1 MVLMLSD
8 IHLDPF
14 HDPARFA
21 QLRSTPAGGWAAI
34 LSAPASPHQA
44 ADFAQLQAA
53 CNARG
58 TDTPPALLASSL
70 RAEQARQPEPLFVT
84 VSGDLLAH
92 QFDCRFHAL
101 APAATAAELS
111 TFAARTVAFV
121 ALQLQAAFPHSPI
134 YFALGNNDSACHDY
148 REDPDSAFLESV
160 AGSFAPAALSSAN
173 RSAILQT
180 YPQIGD
186 VNLILPAPMQSSR
199 LIILQDLF
207 QSSHYAGC
215 QGAAAAD
222 TAAADQQI
230 AWLRTQLDA
239 ARAAHQQVWIMAHIP
254 PGIDVYRTF
263 TTARN
268 VCAGQDPAEF
278 LRSADL
284 ARTIEAYPDVIR
296 LALFGHTHMDEFRVF
311 PDYTETHAPSGT
323 SAVVPGKLV
332 PSISPVDGNNPAFTI
347 AQVDPGTAVVKDYT
361 VYVAG
366 NQTGHQ
372 AVWRQEYTY
381 SSTYHLPNL
390 SGRSLAQLTS
400 SFLADPSGQSPAS
413 RSFQRYFYPGPLAS
427 STAGISRPGKLSKA
441 EKIRLLESI
450 AWPLYACAMANPE
463 ASNFRACACRT
474 KPAQAAA
481 MPNP

>member
-1 MVLMLSD
+1 MLSD

-14 HDPARFA
+14 HDPSRFA
-21 QLRSTPAGGWAAI
+21 QLRSTPADGWAAI
-34 LSAPASPHQA
+34 LSAPASPQQT
-44 ADFAQLQAA
+44 ADFARLQAA

-58 TDTPPALLASSL
+58 TDTPPELLASSL
-70 RAEQARQPEPLFVT
+70 RAEKARQPEPLFVT

-101 APAATAAELS
+101 APGATAAELS
-111 TFAARTVAFV
+111 AFAARTIAFV

-134 YFALGNNDSACHDY
+134 YFALGNNDSGCHDY
-148 REDPDSAFLESV
+148 REDPDSAFLQSA
-160 AGSFAPAALSSAN
+160 AGSFAPATLSSAN

-180 YPQIGD
+180 YPQMGD
-186 VNLILPAPMQSSR
+186 ANLTLPAPMQSSR
-199 LIILQDLF
+199 LILLQDLF

-215 QGAAAAD
+215 HGASAAD
-222 TAAADQQI
+222 TAAADRQI
-230 AWLRTQLDA
+230 AWLRIQLNA

-263 TTARN
+263 TSARN

-311 PDYTETHAPSGT
+311 PGYSETHASSPS

-332 PSISPVDGNNPAFTI
+332 PSISPVDGNHPAFTV
-347 AQVDPGTAVVKDYT
+347 AQVDPKTATVQDYT
-361 VYVAG
+361 VYVAA
-366 NQTGHQ
+366 NLTGHQ
-372 AVWRQEYTY
+372 TVWTQEYTY
-381 SSTYHLPNL
+381 SSAYHLPNL
-390 SGRSLAQLTS
+390 SGRSLAQLTN
-400 SFLADPSGQSPAS
+400 SFLVDPAGQSPAS
-413 RSFQRYFYPGPLAS
+413 RSFQRYFYPGALTGS
-427 STAGISRPGKLSKA
+427 SAGISRPGKLSKA

-463 ASNFRACACRT
+463 AANFRACACRV
-474 KPAQAAA
+474 KPAHAAA